1 MPGTGS
7 PEFHPEDLRADRQP
21 RLQAYGWVDRKKG
34 IARMPIDAGHG
45 DRRGTGPRPV
55 RRQQGGQAMNAAILR
70 RRVRGGRLR
79 RRVRQPAR
87 AADRAAAPASPG
99 RIRTQ
104 GRRAGPAQPAVQ
116 GRGVEVRLAR
126 RVHRRQA
133 DGAGAGLLP
142 LPDALQRGPQRPAAA
157 LKAIPDDVG
166 STFNVVVVSFDPREK
181 PPLAALKKASYT
193 ERYDRPGSER
203 GWHFLTGESLA
214 IEALAKAVGF
224 RYEYDPDTQQY
235 AHGSGLV
242 VLAPDGTIARYL
254 LGIRFEPRDLRLAL
268 AEASEGKVGSPADQV
283 MLLCYRYDPTT
294 GKYTPAVL
302 KIVRLASAVPSPSS
316 PASSGCSPGAAE
328 ETAEKTPP
336 PPGLSPSPPRPP
348 LCKGE
353 KALCPPCEGGIQ
365 GVATRAID
373 GVPPRPQEGRPC

>member
-1 MPGTGS
+1 M
-7 PEFHPEDLRADRQP
+7 
-21 RLQAYGWVDRKKG
+21 
-34 IARMPIDAGHG
+34 
-45 DRRGTGPRPV
+45 
-55 RRQQGGQAMNAAILR
+55 
-70 RRVRGGRLR
+70 
-79 RRVRQPAR
+79 
-87 AADRAAAPASPG
+87 
-99 RIRTQ
+99 
-104 GRRAGPAQPAVQ
+104 
-116 GRGVEVRLAR
+116 EVRLAR

-133 DGAGAGLLP
+133 DGAGARLLP
-142 LPDALQRGPQRPAAA
+142 LPHALHRGPQRPAPSA

-193 ERYDRPGSER
+193 EQYDRPGTER

-224 RYEYDPDTQQY
+224 RYEYDPDNQQY

-283 MLLCYRYDPTT
+283 LLLCYRYDPTT

-302 KIVRLASAVPSPSS
+302 KHRPARQRRLDRLLRRPRRAPLLAR
-316 PASSGCSPGAAE
+316 AE
-328 ETAEKTPP
+328 ENERRRPP
-336 PPGLSPSPPRPP
+336 PPPPTPP
-348 LCKGE
+348 LQGGE
-353 KALCPPCEGGIQ
+353 SHFPPL
-365 GVATRAID
+365 
-373 GVPPRPQEGRPC
+373 